1 MKIIDFEDEKYPIK
15 LKEIENPPKI
25 LYAEGNINILNSNC
39 ISIIGSRNCT
49 EYGIKWCR
57 KFVKELVKYDITIV
71 SGMAIGIDGIAHT
84 ETLKDGGKPIAVLP
98 CGLNNIYPKQNEN
111 LYYDIISNDGCIITE
126 YKYEEKASSSKFLQR
141 NRIVSGLSL
150 GTLVVEAAYRSG
162 TSVTAN
168 LANMQRRDVFCIPGS
183 LDNPKSVGT
192 NKLIKNFAKIAISP
206 EDIIENYK
214 FISKIQ
220 KNDKKKQTKF
230 ITKYNNIC
238 DLISNEPMSIDEI
251 VRKSEKS
258 AREIMSE
265 LTILEIDGKIRKVH
279 GNKYIRGDIY

>member
-1 MKIIDFEDEKYPIK
+1 
-15 LKEIENPPKI
+15 
-25 LYAEGNINILNSNC
+25 
-39 ISIIGSRNCT
+39 
-49 EYGIKWCR
+49 
-57 KFVKELVKYDITIV
+57 
-71 SGMAIGIDGIAHT
+71 
-84 ETLKDGGKPIAVLP
+84 
-98 CGLNNIYPKQNEN
+98 
-111 LYYDIISNDGCIITE
+111 
-126 YKYEEKASSSKFLQR
+126 
-141 NRIVSGLSL
+141 
-150 GTLVVEAAYRSG
+150 
-162 TSVTAN
+162 
-168 LANMQRRDVFCIPGS
+168 MQRRDVFCIPGS